1 MHAMTKIKPN
11 DLKFCLHV
19 TSPSRI
25 NSILKIG
32 LEPRVGVLSE
42 QAGEMPGIFMFPS
55 WEAMND
61 ANWLF
66 DEGVWPYEDEPALL
80 CVDVYGIAL
89 DCDVDYEVIC
99 RTTIPKERIMVLT
112 VNEDDWMSQKE
123 FFLQIGGMESAPFI
137 RDDEYWDERL
147 LKTGENV
154 KIRTLETFVG

>member
-1 MHAMTKIKPN
+1 MHAMTAIKPN

-25 NSILKIG
+25 KSILKTG

-80 CVDVYGIAL
+80 CVDVSGIAL

-99 RTTIPKERIMVLT
+99 RTTIAKERIRVLT

-123 FFLQIGGMESAPFI
+123 VFLKIGGMESAPLI
-137 RDDEYWDERL
+137 RGNDYYDQRL
-147 LKTGENV
+147 LKNSENG
-154 KIRTLETFVG
+154 KIGTVETFRG